1 MSQSILDVRPKN
13 VIFVQVFFNEWKLVL
28 QIKTLYLWKI
38 SNYGFLSGSF
48 SPHVTKQCAKYLIYI

>member
-38 SNYGFLSGSF
+38 SNYGF
-48 SPHVTKQCAKYLIYI
+48 